1 MNQSINTTVSDR
13 IYRSPGYILGAQ
25 LKQVAWLVNGSAT
38 IKLQE
43 DLILDDHDGLQNQIL
58 KSCLQKSEMFVY
70 SIS

>member
-13 IYRSPGYILGAQ
+13 IYHSPGYILGAQ

-43 DLILDDHDGLQNQIL
+43 DLILDEDDGLQNQIL